1 MEKKYIITGAPGT
14 GKTSLINELKIRGYK
29 CSEEIS
35 RNVIQEQL
43 KKKEKALPW
52 EDLTSFSL
60 IVFNERLSQFKKA
73 NKNKIHFFDRSIIDV
88 IAYLRVKKLNT
99 SSFIDQIKNIKYN
112 KTVFYTPIWKD
123 IYINDNERKEDIKTA
138 IKIEQKIIKTY
149 QELNYNLISIPKL
162 SVKERTDF
170 ILSEI

>member
-14 GKTSLINELKIRGYK
+14 GKTSIINELKKRGYE

-35 RNVIQEQL
+35 RNIIIEQL
-43 KKKEKALPW
+43 KKKGKSLPW

-60 IVFNERLSQFKKA
+60 KVFNKRLNQFKNA

-88 IAYLRVKKLNT
+88 IAYMRIKNLNT
-99 SSFIDQIKNIKYN
+99 SSFILQTKNIKYN
-112 KTVFYTPIWKD
+112 KTVFHTPIWEN

-138 IKIEQKIIKTY
+138 IKIEKKIIKTY
-149 QELNYNLISIPKL
+149 QEFNYNIINIPKI
-162 SVKERTDF
+162 SVKERADF

>member
-14 GKTSLINELKIRGYK
+14 GKTSIINELKKRGYE

-35 RNVIQEQL
+35 RNIIIEQL
-43 KKKEKALPW
+43 KKKGKSLPW

-60 IVFNERLSQFKKA
+60 KVFNKRLNQFKNA

-88 IAYLRVKKLNT
+88 IAYMRIKNLNT
-99 SSFIDQIKNIKYN
+99 SSFIFQTKNIKYN
-112 KTVFYTPIWKD
+112 KTVFYTPIWED

-138 IKIEQKIIKTY
+138 IKIEKKIIKTY
-149 QELNYNLISIPKL
+149 QEFNYNMINIPKI
-162 SVKERTDF
+162 SVKERANF